1 MSLRYLCSRNSKSA
15 QHMAACRR
23 WFCWRRL
30 GTFASNWEEHFS
42 VLCFMIPFCAAVA
55 RRVEHLGKVSQRKV
69 IDFRLGNDFKT
80 EEILQYYTWC
90 SWNISTCCVVW
101 WCRSSVAVSLTSHH
115 RAQARLKRLIVISA
129 PTPRSLRAT
138 ALRPPTGGQPREA
151 ARPRPSLL
159 AGGQQLKAESC
170 SARQL
175 QLQLEL
181 CSCVLNTAQT

>member
-42 VLCFMIPFCAAVA
+42 VLCFMIPFCAAVV

-69 IDFRLGNDFKT
+69 IDFALGKAFKT
-80 EEILQYYTWC
+80 EKILQYYTWC

-101 WCRSSVAVSLTSHH
+101 WGRSSVSVLLTSHH

-129 PTPRSLRAT
+129 PTPRSLARSTPASDCRSASRGSPAPAQPASWRSAAESWKLLCPAAT
-138 ALRPPTGGQPREA
+138 AT
-151 ARPRPSLL
+151 
-159 AGGQQLKAESC
+159 AGA
-170 SARQL
+170 
-175 QLQLEL
+175 
-181 CSCVLNTAQT
+181 V